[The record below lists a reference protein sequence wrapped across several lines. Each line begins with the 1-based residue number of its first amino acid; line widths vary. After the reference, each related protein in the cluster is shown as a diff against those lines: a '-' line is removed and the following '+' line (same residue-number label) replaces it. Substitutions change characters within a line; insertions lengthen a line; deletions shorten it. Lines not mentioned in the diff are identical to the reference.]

1 MPKLAERQAPEAGVS
16 PETNVSPET
25 DYFLWTQGQAA
36 LVRAGRWAA
45 LDREALAEEIADLGG
60 SQKSEIRSRLTVLLH
75 HLLKWQ
81 FQPQQRKYG
90 WRATIVEQRVSLDDV
105 VTMSP
110 SLRAWPAEVLAKAYR
125 LARVRAADE
134 TGLPER
140 SFPPDC
146 PYTLAQIL
154 DERFYPGPEE
164 PDVV

>member
-1 MPKLAERQAPEAGVS
+1 MPKLAGRAPDAGVL
-16 PETNVSPET
+16 PEMHVSHET
-25 DYFLWTQGQAA
+25 DYFLWTQAQAA
-36 LVRAGRWAA
+36 LIRAGRWSA

-75 HLLKWQ
+75 HLLKWEH
-81 FQPQQRKYG
+81 QPQQRMYR
-90 WRATIVEQRVSLDDV
+90 WRATIVEQRVSLDDL

-110 SLRAWPAEVLAKAYR
+110 SLRAWPAEVLGKAYR
-125 LARVRAADE
+125 LARVRTADE

>member
-1 MPKLAERQAPEAGVS
+1 MPKLAERGPDAG
-16 PETNVSPET
+16 VSPET
-25 DYFLWTQGQAA
+25 DYFLWTQAQAA
-36 LVRAGRWAA
+36 LIRAGRWAV

-60 SQKSEIRSRLTVLLH
+60 SQKSEIRSRLTILLH
-75 HLLKWQ
+75 HLLKWE

-90 WRATIVEQRVSLDDV
+90 WRATIVEQRVNLDDL

-110 SLRAWPAEVLAKAYR
+110 SLRGWPAEVVGKAYR

-146 PYTLAQIL
+146 PYTLADIL

-164 PDVV
+164 PDVT

>member
-1 MPKLAERQAPEAGVS
+1 MPKLAERAPDTGAL
-16 PETNVSPET
+16 PETNVSHDT
-25 DYFLWTQGQAA
+25 DYYLWTQAQAA
-36 LVRAGRWAA
+36 LIRAGRWSA

-75 HLLKWQ
+75 HLLKWEH
-81 FQPQQRKYG
+81 QPQQRKYG
-90 WRATIVEQRVSLDDV
+90 WRATIVEQRTSLDDL

-110 SLRAWPAEVLAKAYR
+110 SLRAWPAEVLGKAYR

-146 PYTLAQIL
+146 PYTLVQIL

>member
-1 MPKLAERQAPEAGVS
+1 MPKLAERQAPKAGVS

-36 LVRAGRWAA
+36 LIRAGRWAA

-75 HLLKWQ
+75 HLLEWE
-81 FQPQQRKYG
+81 FQPQRRKYG

-110 SLRAWPAEVLAKAYR
+110 SLRAWPAEVLDKAYR

-134 TGLPER
+134 TGLPNR

-146 PYTLAQIL
+146 PYTLSQIL
-154 DERFYPGPEE
+154 DERFYPGPDE

>member
-1 MPKLAERQAPEAGVS
+1 MPKLAGRAPEAGA
-16 PETNVSPET
+16 SPET
-25 DYFLWTQGQAA
+25 DYFLWTQAQAA
-36 LVRAGRWAA
+36 LIRAGRWSA
-45 LDREALAEEIADLGG
+45 LDRETLAEEIADWGG

-75 HLLKWQ
+75 HLLKWEH
-81 FQPQQRKYG
+81 QPQKRKYG

-110 SLRAWPAEVLAKAYR
+110 SLRAWPAEVLSKAYR

-146 PYTLAQIL
+146 SYTLAQIL
-154 DERFYPGPEE
+154 DERFYPGPAQ

>member
-1 MPKLAERQAPEAGVS
+1 MPKLAEREAPEAG
-16 PETNVSPET
+16 VSPET
-25 DYFLWTQGQAA
+25 DYFLWTQEQAA
-36 LVRAGRWAA
+36 LIRAGRWSA

-60 SQKSEIRSRLTVLLH
+60 SQKSEIRSRLTVLLQ
-75 HLLKWQ
+75 HLLKWEH
-81 FQPQQRKYG
+81 QPQQRKYG

-110 SLRAWPAEVLAKAYR
+110 SLRVWPAEVLSKAYR

>member
-1 MPKLAERQAPEAGVS
+1 MPKLAIPELAGREAPEAGV
-16 PETNVSPET
+16 PPET
-25 DYFLWTQGQAA
+25 DHFLWTQGQAA
-36 LVRAGRWAA
+36 LIRAGRWAG
-45 LDREALAEEIADLGG
+45 LDRKALAEEIADLGG
-60 SQKSEIRSRLTVLLH
+60 SQTSEIRSRLTVLLH
-75 HLLKWQ
+75 HLLTWEHS
-81 FQPQQRKYG
+81 PQQRTYG

-134 TGLPER
+134 TGVPAR

-146 PYTLAQIL
+146 PYTLTQIL
-154 DERFYPGPEE
+154 DGRFDPGPEK

>member
-1 MPKLAERQAPEAGVS
+1 MPKLAERAAPEAG
-16 PETNVSPET
+16 VSPET

-36 LVRAGRWAA
+36 LIRTGRWAE

-75 HLLKWQ
+75 HLPTWQ
-81 FQPQQRKYG
+81 FQPQPRKYG
-90 WRATIVEQRVSLDDV
+90 WRATIVEQRVSLDDL

-110 SLRAWPAEVLAKAYR
+110 SLRAWPAEVVSKAYR
-125 LARVRAADE
+125 LARVRAADD
-134 TGLPER
+134 TGPPER

-154 DERFYPGPEE
+154 DEQFHPGPEE
-164 PDVV
+164 PDVI

>member
-1 MPKLAERQAPEAGVS
+1 MPKLAGRAPDSG
-16 PETNVSPET
+16 VSPET

-36 LVRAGRWAA
+36 LIRAGRWSA
-45 LDREALAEEIADLGG
+45 LDRDALAEEIADLGG
-60 SQKSEIRSRLTVLLH
+60 SQRSEIRCRLTVLLH
-75 HLLKWQ
+75 HLLKWEH
-81 FQPQQRKYG
+81 QPQQRKYG
-90 WRATIVEQRVSLDDV
+90 WRATIVEPRTSLDDL

-110 SLRAWPAEVLAKAYR
+110 SLCAWPAEVLGKAYR
-125 LARVRAADE
+125 LARVRSADE